1 MHVHLFVYYC
11 IDSVEIVPASMGMQ
25 RLQELLIAGWV
36 YYAYLIFGRTHDIMQ
51 HRKT

>member
-1 MHVHLFVYYC
+1 MYLFVYYYV
-11 IDSVEIVPASMGMQ
+11 DFAEIVPASMGMQ

-36 YYAYLIFGRTHDIMQ
+36 YYAYLIFGRTHDM